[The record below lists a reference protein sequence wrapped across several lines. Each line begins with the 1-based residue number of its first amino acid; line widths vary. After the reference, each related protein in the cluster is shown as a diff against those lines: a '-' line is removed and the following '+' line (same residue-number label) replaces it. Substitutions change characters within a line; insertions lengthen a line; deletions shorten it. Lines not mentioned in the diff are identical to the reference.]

1 MQQQQQRPSSPQQQP
16 DARVTQQQ
24 GKGEYSM
31 EYLKHMTCTREKQE
45 EIIAKYKE
53 EQMKKQAGG

>member
-1 MQQQQQRPSSPQQQP
+1 M
-16 DARVTQQQ
+16 TQQQ

-45 EIIAKYKE
+45 DIIAKYKE
-53 EQMKKQAGG
+53 EQMKKQAAG